1 MGKATGFMEFAR
13 CNTTSPDPRERIRH
27 FNEFHPPLS
36 EEKRREQGARCMNC
50 GVPFCQSGM
59 VLNGMATGC
68 PLHNLIPEWNDEIY
82 SGNWDHALSRLL
94 KTNDFPE
101 FTGRV
106 CPALCEAACT
116 CGLNGDPVTVRENE
130 LALIEYGFSAGLMQP
145 KPPAV
150 RSGRRVAVVGSG
162 PSGLACAD
170 RLNHRGHQVTV
181 LEKADRP
188 GGLLM
193 YGIPNMKLDK
203 SVVERRIRLMEAEGV
218 IFRTGVEVGAN
229 LPAQQLLEEYDAVVL
244 CAGAGKPRDLSLPGR
259 DAKGVHFAV
268 DFLTEAT
275 KAVLAGG
282 ESTISAR
289 GKRVVV
295 VGGGDTG
302 NDCVGTCLRQG
313 CKSVIQLE
321 MMPKLPDSRAP
332 GNEWPQWP
340 RVCKTDYGQQEAIAV
355 FGSDPRLYQTT
366 VQQFVPDAK
375 GKLKEI
381 VTLKLQPEKAEATGR
396 TRMVPVE
403 GSETTLKT
411 DLVLIAAGFLGPA
424 DTIADAFGTARTPR
438 STVATA
444 AGSYATNVEKVFC
457 AGDMHRGQSLVVHAI
472 NEGRCAARAV
482 DRILMGYTNML

>member
-1 MGKATGFMEFAR
+1 MGKATGFLEFTR
-13 CNTTSPDPRERIRH
+13 CNTTAQDPLERIQH

-68 PLHNLIPEWNDEIY
+68 PLHNLIPEWNDEIF
-82 SGNWDHALSRLL
+82 SGNWDHALTRLL
-94 KTNDFPE
+94 KTNNFPE

-130 LALIEYGFSAGLMQP
+130 LALIEYGFSAGLIQP
-145 KPPAV
+145 QPPAV
-150 RSGRRVAVVGSG
+150 RSGRRVAIIGSG

-170 RLNHRGHQVTV
+170 RLNQRGHQVTV
-181 LEKADRP
+181 LEKEDRP

-193 YGIPNMKLDK
+193 YGIPNMKLEK
-203 SVVERRIRLMEAEGV
+203 SVIERRIRLMEAEGV
-218 IFRTGVEVGAN
+218 TFLTSVEVGKD
-229 LPAQQLLEEYDAVVL
+229 LPAKQLLEEYDAVVL
-244 CAGAGKPRDLSLPGR
+244 CAGAGKPRDLSVPGR
-259 DAKGVHFAV
+259 DAQGIHFAV
-268 DFLTEAT
+268 DFLTQAT
-275 KAVLAGG
+275 KAVLSGG
-282 ESTISAR
+282 ESTLSAR

-321 MMPKLPDSRAP
+321 MMPRLPDTRAP

-340 RVCKTDYGQQEAIAV
+340 RICKTDYGQQEAIAV

-366 VQQFVPDAK
+366 IQQFVPDAK
-375 GKLKEI
+375 GRLKEI
-381 VTLKLQPEKAEATGR
+381 ITLKLQPEKDESTGR
-396 TRMVPVE
+396 TRMVPIE
-403 GSETTLKT
+403 GSESTIKA
-411 DLVLIAAGFLGPA
+411 DLVLIAAGFLGPT
-424 DTIADAFGTARTPR
+424 DTIADAFGTTRTQQGTLL
-438 STVATA
+438 TVAGGYST
-444 AGSYATNVEKVFC
+444 SVEKVFC
-457 AGDMHRGQSLVVHAI
+457 AGDMRRGQSLVVHAI
-472 NEGRCAARAV
+472 NEGRCAAREV
-482 DRILMGYTNML
+482 DRFLMGYTNML